1 MIDVGVAIFT
11 YNRSEHFRK
20 VLDGF
25 KKNEIH
31 HKVYIFQDGIKNDQD
46 LIQHNN
52 IKKII
57 DEIDWMEFEYNCF
70 EYNKGCSKSIE
81 DGIDYVLARHEAVVI
96 LEDDCI
102 PLPDFMSYMDLCL
115 DNYKENQK
123 VIGIGGFAWNLDIDM
138 NKVIED
144 VYVSGRTSS
153 WGWGTWKDRWA
164 GYKRDFDI
172 LKRIYFDQ
180 AASER
185 LGIWGDDLEDMLC
198 ATLGC
203 RTDAWDVFWCLHAIE
218 EDKVFILPYKSFID
232 NIGTDGTGTNCGVT
246 DELKPQ
252 YFADKKK
259 DFKLIENCN
268 PTLEIKMAL
277 APVWNGYGHYP
288 EYKDENCKKAIIW
301 GVGRYYR
308 NHKKEILKK
317 YDVQAFI
324 DRKKIKYFEGK
335 PVIDCEAISAYEY
348 DFIVIM
354 FHNKEE
360 AARMKE
366 NLTVQYGIEREKI
379 IIWEEGDIFQ

>member
-1 MIDVGVAIFT
+1 MIDTGIAIFAF
-11 YNRSEHFRK
+11 NRSEHLKK
-20 VLDGF
+20 VLEGL
-25 KKNEIH
+25 KNNEIH
-31 HKVYIFQDGIKNDQD
+31 HEVYIFVDGARNTQDMIQQDQVMKV
-46 LIQHNN
+46 IN
-52 IKKII
+52 
-57 DEIDWMEFEYNCF
+57 EIDWMKFECIHSKD
-70 EYNKGCSKSIE
+70 NKGCAKSIE
-81 DGIDYVLARHEAVVI
+81 DGISYVLSRHEAVIV
-96 LEDDCI
+96 LEDDCV
-102 PLPDFMSYMDLCL
+102 PLPRFLSYMDLCL
-115 DNYKENQK
+115 DKYRESQK
-123 VIGIGGFAWNLDIDM
+123 VIGIGGFAWNLEM
-138 NKVIED
+138 NNYQINED
-144 VYVSGRTSS
+144 VYASGRTSS
-153 WGWGTWKDRWA
+153 WGWGTWKNRWRA
-164 GYKRDFDI
+164 YNRDFDM
-172 LKRIYFDQ
+172 LKRVYSDPQ
-180 AASER
+180 ASER
-185 LGIWGDDLEDMLC
+185 LGVWGDDIEDILSS
-198 ATLGC
+198 TLLC

-268 PTLEIKMAL
+268 PTLEIKIAL

-335 PVIDCEAISAYEY
+335 PVIDCDEISTYEY

-379 IIWEEGDIFQ
+379 IIWEDGDIFQ